1 MIPRNTAEMTAPW
14 LTEVL
19 RDAKVIDES
28 TVVSVDHEPV
38 GAGVGL
44 MGELTRVALTYDRAA
59 PEAPSSVIVKVTSPY
74 EANRAQGVALGMYE
88 AEVRFYNELAG
99 QASVRVPQ
107 CYLAELDPAT
117 SDFVIVL
124 EDLGGWAVAD
134 QVDGMSVDQAEVAA
148 DALADLHGSFW
159 QRVDDID
166 WVASVV
172 HERIKVFS
180 AAWPDLWASFS
191 QRFADRLPEG
201 AISAGEQI
209 RDHYWSLMCTLGDRP
224 WTLLHQ
230 DFRCDNLFFGAP
242 TRDAPVVVIDWQGIG
257 RGPGAYDLAYLLGGS
272 LPIDDRRQHEER
284 IVRRYHE
291 QIVDHGVS
299 DYTFDDLWADYRLS
313 HLVNTAVPVLTGG
326 TMDLAN
332 ERGRQLIGTLGE
344 RHFTAVLDLKSVELI
359 A

>member
-1 MIPRNTAEMTAPW
+1 MIPTNTADMTARW

-19 RDAKVIDES
+19 RDAKAIDVS
-28 TVVSVDHEPV
+28 TVVAVDHEPV

-44 MGELTRVALTYDRAA
+44 MGELTRVALTYDDAE

-74 EANRAQGVALGMYE
+74 EANRAQGIALGMYE

-99 QASVRVPQ
+99 RALVRVPQ

-124 EDLGGWAVAD
+124 EDLGGWVVAD
-134 QVDGMSVDQAEVAA
+134 QVDGMSVQQAEVAA
-148 DALADLHGSFW
+148 DALADLHACFW
-159 QRVDDID
+159 QRVDDLD
-166 WVASVV
+166 WIPSVA

-180 AAWPDLWASFS
+180 GAWPDLWASFS
-191 QRFADRLPEG
+191 HRFADRLPEG

-230 DFRCDNLFFGAP
+230 DFRCDNLFFGAAP
-242 TRDAPVVVIDWQGIG
+242 RDASIVVIDWQGIG

-291 QIVDHGVS
+291 RIVDQGVS

-313 HLVNTAVPVLTGG
+313 HLVSTAVPVLTGG

-332 ERGRQLIGTLGE
+332 ERGRRLIGTLGE
-344 RHFTAVLDLKSVELI
+344 RHFTAVLDLRSVDLI
-359 A
+359 P